1 MSMRIA
7 KRPTLFFRFFGVG
20 FAHTFHKFY
29 NLLSNT
35 LISFNFFVTRRYD
48 HHSRPFNTRAGP
60 SSPMVTQASPYCRL
74 AIRALGYGYCPT
86 GNTPTRRR
94 YVASAQ
100 YAPLARLCA
109 HCVAR
114 IRRAY
119 FAPWA
124 QYAYAATAIA
134 LRAIRLRGYGYC
146 PTGNTPTR
154 RRYFASA
161 QYAPLARL
169 CAHCVARIRRAF
181 RLRRSQSKRR
191 ACVPIEAR
199 SQTFLAPREHVPANR
214 YIHQYADAN
223 HHAQNART
231 TIRNERQSNPN
242 DGCPTHD
249 HGRIDDDLPKEY
261 GCYPHC

>member
-114 IRRAY
+114 IRRA
-119 FAPWA
+119 
-124 QYAYAATAIA
+124 
-134 LRAIRLRGYGYC
+134 
-146 PTGNTPTR
+146 
-154 RRYFASA
+154 
-161 QYAPLARL
+161 
-169 CAHCVARIRRAF
+169 F

>member
-29 NLLSNT
+29 NLPSNT
-35 LISFNFFVTRRYD
+35 LISFNFFCHSTLRPPFTPIQYARGAFVTYGD
-48 HHSRPFNTRAGP
+48 SG
-60 SSPMVTQASPYCRL
+60 V
-74 AIRALGYGYCPT
+74 ALLPG
-86 GNTPTRRR
+86 GNTG
-94 YVASAQ
+94 SG
-100 YAPLARLCA
+100 LRLLP
-109 HCVAR
+109 
-114 IRRAY
+114 Y
-119 FAPWA
+119 G
-124 QYAYAATAIA
+124 QYAYAAA
-134 LRAIRLRGYGYC
+134 LCRI
-146 PTGNTPTR
+146 
-154 RRYFASA
+154 A

>member
-1 MSMRIA
+1 MRIA

-29 NLLSNT
+29 NLPSNT

-60 SSPMVTQASPYCRL
+60 SSPMVTKASPYCRL

-109 HCVAR
+109 VALLPVGNTGSGLR
-114 IRRAY
+114 LFRPLGSIRLRGYGY

-124 QYAYAATAIA
+124 QYAYAAA
-134 LRAIRLRGYGYC
+134 LFRIRSIRAACAAMCSLR
-146 PTGNTPTR
+146 
-154 RRYFASA
+154 
-161 QYAPLARL
+161 
-169 CAHCVARIRRAF
+169 CAHTP
-181 RLRRSQSKRR
+181 RLSATPIQSKRR

-231 TIRNERQSNPN
+231 AIRNERQSNPD
-242 DGCPTHD
+242 DGSPTHD

-261 GCYPHC
+261 GCYPHS

>member
-29 NLLSNT
+29 NLPSNT
-35 LISFNFFVTRRYD
+35 LISFNFFCHSTLRPPFTPIQYARGAFVTYGD
-48 HHSRPFNTRAGP
+48 SG
-60 SSPMVTQASPYCRL
+60 V
-74 AIRALGYGYCPT
+74 ALLPG
-86 GNTPTRRR
+86 GNTG
-94 YVASAQ
+94 SG
-100 YAPLARLCA
+100 LRLLP
-109 HCVAR
+109 
-114 IRRAY
+114 Y
-119 FAPWA
+119 G
-124 QYAYAATAIA
+124 QYAYAAA
-134 LRAIRLRGYGYC
+134 LCRIRSIRAACAAMCSLRCAHTPRLFRPLGSIRLRGYGYC

-169 CAHCVARIRRAF
+169 CAHYVARIRRAF

>member
-1 MSMRIA
+1 MI
-7 KRPTLFFRFFGVG
+7 LFLSLAATTTIH
-20 FAHTFHKFY
+20 AH
-29 NLLSNT
+29 S
-35 LISFNFFVTRRYD
+35 IRARGAFVTFGD
-48 HHSRPFNTRAGP
+48 SG
-60 SSPMVTQASPYCRL
+60 V
-74 AIRALGYGYCPT
+74 ALLPV
-86 GNTPTRRR
+86 GNTGSGLRLFR
-94 YVASAQ
+94 
-100 YAPLARLCA
+100 PLGS
-109 HCVAR
+109 
-114 IRRAY
+114 
-119 FAPWA
+119 
-124 QYAYAATAIA
+124 
-134 LRAIRLRGYGYC
+134 IRLRSYGYC

-154 RRYFASA
+154 RRYFAPWA

-191 ACVPIEAR
+191 ACVPSSAR
-199 SQTFLAPREHVPANR
+199 SQAFLAPREHVPANR

-242 DGCPTHD
+242 DGSPTHD

>member
-35 LISFNFFVTRRYD
+35 LISFNFFCHSTLRPPFTPIQYARGAFVTYGD
-48 HHSRPFNTRAGP
+48 SG
-60 SSPMVTQASPYCRL
+60 V
-74 AIRALGYGYCPT
+74 ALLPV
-86 GNTPTRRR
+86 GNTG
-94 YVASAQ
+94 SG
-100 YAPLARLCA
+100 LRLLP
-109 HCVAR
+109 
-114 IRRAY
+114 Y
-119 FAPWA
+119 G
-124 QYAYAATAIA
+124 QYAYAAA
-134 LRAIRLRGYGYC
+134 LFRIRSIRAACAAMCSLR
-146 PTGNTPTR
+146 
-154 RRYFASA
+154 
-161 QYAPLARL
+161 
-169 CAHCVARIRRAF
+169 CAHTP
-181 RLRRSQSKRR
+181 RLSATPIQSKRR

-261 GCYPHC
+261 GCYPHS

>member
-29 NLLSNT
+29 NLPSNT

-94 YVASAQ
+94 YV
-100 YAPLARLCA
+100 
-109 HCVAR
+109 
-114 IRRAY
+114 
-119 FAPWA
+119 
-124 QYAYAATAIA
+124 
-134 LRAIRLRGYGYC
+134 
-146 PTGNTPTR
+146 
-154 RRYFASA
+154 ASA

>member
-1 MSMRIA
+1 MRKCHVFDGA
-7 KRPTLFFRFFGVG
+7 
-20 FAHTFHKFY
+20 
-29 NLLSNT
+29 
-35 LISFNFFVTRRYD
+35 ISFVFSFARLFCPHSGAKYACALRY
-48 HHSRPFNTRAGP
+48 FAAA
-60 SSPMVTQASPYCRL
+60 QYAQLSPYCRL

-94 YVASAQ
+94 YV
-100 YAPLARLCA
+100 
-109 HCVAR
+109 
-114 IRRAY
+114 
-119 FAPWA
+119 
-124 QYAYAATAIA
+124 
-134 LRAIRLRGYGYC
+134 
-146 PTGNTPTR
+146 
-154 RRYFASA
+154 ASA